1 MDVLQCN
8 NSTFPGKNKS
18 FKFKTEMRN
27 YLKFSTNDILE
38 LSDNDFTVYFKLI
51 QKDLQK
57 KLKSGKTIDELLD
70 EEDPFE
76 ALEPILP
83 EEIYPI
89 VVLAMINNI
98 QTENVMSAILEGF
111 HKAKK
116 KQFK

>member
-1 MDVLQCN
+1 M
-8 NSTFPGKNKS
+8 K
-18 FKFKTEMRN
+18 N
-27 YLKFSTNDILE
+27 YLKFSTNDILK
-38 LSDNDFTVYFKLI
+38 LSDGDFTAYFKLI

-57 KLKSGKTIDELLD
+57 KLDSGKNIDELLD

-98 QTENVMSAILEGF
+98 QTENVMLAILEGF

>member
-1 MDVLQCN
+1 MN
-8 NSTFPGKNKS
+8 
-18 FKFKTEMRN
+18 
-27 YLKFSTNDILE
+27 
-38 LSDNDFTVYFKLI
+38 
-51 QKDLQK
+51 
-57 KLKSGKTIDELLD
+57 SGKTIDELLD

-98 QTENVMSAILEGF
+98 QTKNVMSAILEGF
-111 HKAKK
+111 QKAKK

>member
-1 MDVLQCN
+1 MHY
-8 NSTFPGKNKS
+8 
-18 FKFKTEMRN
+18 R
-27 YLKFSTNDILE
+27 YLIAYVRRKYEHYCI
-38 LSDNDFTVYFKLI
+38 I
-51 QKDLQK
+51 H
-57 KLKSGKTIDELLD
+57 ELLD

-111 HKAKK
+111 QKAKK
-116 KQFK
+116 ETI

>member
-1 MDVLQCN
+1 M
-8 NSTFPGKNKS
+8 K
-18 FKFKTEMRN
+18 N
-27 YLKFSTNDILE
+27 YLKFSTNDILK
-38 LSDNDFTVYFKLI
+38 LSDGDFTAYFKLI

-57 KLKSGKTIDELLD
+57 KLNSGKNIDELLD

-98 QTENVMSAILEGF
+98 QTENVMLAILEGF

-116 KQFK
+116 KQIK

>member
-1 MDVLQCN
+1 M
-8 NSTFPGKNKS
+8 K
-18 FKFKTEMRN
+18 N
-27 YLKFSTNDILE
+27 YLKFSTNDILK
-38 LSDNDFTVYFKLI
+38 LSDDDFTAYFKLI
-51 QKDLQK
+51 QRDLQK
-57 KLKSGKTIDELLD
+57 KLDSGKNIDELLD

-98 QTENVMSAILEGF
+98 QTENVMLAILEGF

>member
-18 FKFKTEMRN
+18 IKFKTEMKN

-57 KLKSGKTIDELLD
+57 KLKSKTIDELHD

-98 QTENVMSAILEGF
+98 QTKNVMSAILEGF
-111 HKAKK
+111 QKAKK

>member
-1 MDVLQCN
+1 M
-8 NSTFPGKNKS
+8 K
-18 FKFKTEMRN
+18 N
-27 YLKFSTNDILE
+27 YLKFSTNDILK
-38 LSDNDFTVYFKLI
+38 LSDGDFTAYFKLI
-51 QKDLQK
+51 QRDLQK
-57 KLKSGKTIDELLD
+57 KLDSGKNIDELLD

-76 ALEPILP
+76 ALEPILT

-98 QTENVMSAILEGF
+98 QTENVISAILEGF

>member
-1 MDVLQCN
+1 M
-8 NSTFPGKNKS
+8 K
-18 FKFKTEMRN
+18 N
-27 YLKFSTNDILE
+27 YLKFSTNDILK
-38 LSDNDFTVYFKLI
+38 LSDDDFIAYFKLI
-51 QKDLQK
+51 QRDLQK
-57 KLKSGKTIDELLD
+57 KLDSGKNIDELLD

-98 QTENVMSAILEGF
+98 QTENVMLAILEGF

>member
-18 FKFKTEMRN
+18 FKFNTEMKN

-57 KLKSGKTIDELLD
+57 KLNSGKTIDELLD

-111 HKAKK
+111 QKAKK
-116 KQFK
+116 KQSK

>member
-1 MDVLQCN
+1 M
-8 NSTFPGKNKS
+8 
-18 FKFKTEMRN
+18 
-27 YLKFSTNDILE
+27 
-38 LSDNDFTVYFKLI
+38 
-51 QKDLQK
+51 
-57 KLKSGKTIDELLD
+57 KSGKTIDELLD

>member
-1 MDVLQCN
+1 M
-8 NSTFPGKNKS
+8 
-18 FKFKTEMRN
+18 
-27 YLKFSTNDILE
+27 LKQVYNRHIL
-38 LSDNDFTVYFKLI
+38 I
-51 QKDLQK
+51 
-57 KLKSGKTIDELLD
+57 ELLD

-98 QTENVMSAILEGF
+98 QTENVTSAILEGF

-116 KQFK
+116 KQLK

>member
-1 MDVLQCN
+1 M
-8 NSTFPGKNKS
+8 K
-18 FKFKTEMRN
+18 N
-27 YLKFSTNDILE
+27 YLKFSTNDVLK
-38 LSDNDFTVYFKLI
+38 LTDDDFTAYFKLI
-51 QKDLQK
+51 QRDLQK
-57 KLKSGKTIDELLD
+57 KLDSGKNIDELLD

-76 ALEPILP
+76 ALEHILP

-98 QTENVMSAILEGF
+98 QTENVMLAILEGF

>member
-1 MDVLQCN
+1 M
-8 NSTFPGKNKS
+8 K
-18 FKFKTEMRN
+18 N
-27 YLKFSTNDILE
+27 YLKFSTNDVLK
-38 LSDNDFTVYFKLI
+38 LTDDDFTAYFKLI
-51 QKDLQK
+51 QRDLQK
-57 KLKSGKTIDELLD
+57 KLDSGKNIDELLD

-98 QTENVMSAILEGF
+98 QTENVMLAILEGF

>member
-1 MDVLQCN
+1 M
-8 NSTFPGKNKS
+8 K
-18 FKFKTEMRN
+18 N
-27 YLKFSTNDILE
+27 YLKFSTNDILK
-38 LSDNDFTVYFKLI
+38 LSDGDFTAYFKLI
-51 QKDLQK
+51 QRDLQK
-57 KLKSGKTIDELLD
+57 KLDSGKNIDELLD

-98 QTENVMSAILEGF
+98 QTENVMLAILEGF

>member
-1 MDVLQCN
+1 M
-8 NSTFPGKNKS
+8 K
-18 FKFKTEMRN
+18 N
-27 YLKFSTNDILE
+27 YLKFSTNDILK
-38 LSDNDFTVYFKLI
+38 LSDDDFTAYFKLI
-51 QKDLQK
+51 QRDLQK
-57 KLKSGKTIDELLD
+57 KLDSGKNIDELLD
-70 EEDPFE
+70 EEYPFE

-98 QTENVMSAILEGF
+98 QTENVMLAILEGF